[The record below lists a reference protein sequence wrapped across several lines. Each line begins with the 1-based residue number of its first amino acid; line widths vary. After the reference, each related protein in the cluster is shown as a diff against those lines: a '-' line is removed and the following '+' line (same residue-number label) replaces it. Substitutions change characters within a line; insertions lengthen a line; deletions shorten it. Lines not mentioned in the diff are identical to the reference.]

1 MAVLKEN
8 NNGSWH
14 RRAIMLLVAV
24 VLYVVLVRLP
34 LPIDQVQQ
42 NVLAV
47 MLVAALLWFSE
58 ALPLFVTSLLIPVL
72 LAFSTPIATENLFYP
87 FFDPV
92 VALFFGSFVLAIAL
106 SKYGLDEKAMA
117 FVFRLFGTSP
127 RKLLLGLMIAVA
139 FVGMWL
145 SNTATVALLLPAFL
159 LIIRKNS
166 LATRAPN
173 FMKALLLG
181 LAIATSIDGI
191 ATIIGT
197 PPNAIAVK
205 FLADAGISV
214 SFFDWLT
221 FGIPAMLILLPLSWF
236 VLTLVFPP
244 EIKQLKPVTL
254 TSKKWTRQQWL
265 TLAVILLVIALWVTQ
280 PLHSINSA
288 VVALI
293 GVGVLYALN
302 LLKIADL
309 SKVSFSTLILF
320 GGGLVLGEAMEST
333 GVTDTIATQFVSL
346 VGQQSE
352 PVLLLAL
359 MGFAVVLTAF
369 ASNTAIAALII
380 PVVIS
385 IARSSGAEIAPLVI
399 GTTLALSID
408 VISPVGTPPSAM
420 VYGTGK
426 LRVADFLRSG
436 VLITVIGVIIIYA
449 VISLVL

>member
-1 MAVLKEN
+1 VTKIKEKKNIPWLRRVL
-8 NNGSWH
+8 
-14 RRAIMLLVAV
+14 LLVVAALVYVAV
-24 VLYVVLVRLP
+24 VHLP
-34 LPIDQVQQ
+34 VDIDQTQL

-47 MLVAALLWFSE
+47 MLVAAVLWFSE

-72 LAFSTPIATENLFYP
+72 LAFSTPIETENLFYP

-92 VALFFGSFVLAIAL
+92 VALFFGSFVLAVAL
-106 SKYGLDEKAMA
+106 SKYGLDERAMA

-127 RKLLLGLMIAVA
+127 RKLLLGLMVAVA

-159 LIIRKNS
+159 LVIRKNN
-166 LATRAPN
+166 LASRAPN

-181 LAIATSIDGI
+181 LAIATSIDGL

-214 SFFDWLT
+214 SFFDWLK
-221 FGIPAMLILLPLSWF
+221 FGIPAVIILVPLAWF

-244 EIKQLKPVTL
+244 EINVLKPVTL
-254 TSKKWTRQQWL
+254 TTKKWTRAQWV
-265 TLAVILLVIALWVTQ
+265 TLAVIVLVIGLWITQ
-280 PLHSINSA
+280 PLHSIHSA

-293 GVGVLYALN
+293 GVALLYALN

-346 VGQQSE
+346 VGAQSE
-352 PVLLLAL
+352 SVLLLAL
-359 MGFAVVLTAF
+359 MGFVVVLTAF
-369 ASNTAIAALII
+369 ASNTAIAALMI

-385 IARSSGAEIAPLVI
+385 IARTSGAEIAPLVI
-399 GTTLALSID
+399 GTTLALSVD

-426 LRVADFLRSG
+426 LRVADFLRAG
-436 VLITVIGVIIIYA
+436 VLITVIGVMVIYA
-449 VISLVL
+449 IIRLVL